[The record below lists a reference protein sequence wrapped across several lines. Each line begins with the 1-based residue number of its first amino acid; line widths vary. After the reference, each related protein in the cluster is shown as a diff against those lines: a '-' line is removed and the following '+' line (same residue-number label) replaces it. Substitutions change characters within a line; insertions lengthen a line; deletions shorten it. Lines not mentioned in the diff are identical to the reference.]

1 MFADVIGALS
11 PAALGIAAGGVFLG
25 TIVQRLSGQ
34 GFGMIAAPMLAIVAP
49 EFLPVTLLLMGV
61 FVGMSAAALEVS
73 AITRGDLL
81 PGISGRTLGA
91 VVAAF
96 IALSL
101 PDARMLA
108 FIIAGAVFLAIA
120 LSLAGLRVP
129 INGRTLFGA
138 GFTAGIMGTLTAI
151 GAPPMA
157 LLYQHEPQRRAVAMQ
172 NVFFFVGMVVSL
184 IALAAVG
191 LFGIKHLAFAV
202 LLAPA
207 SIAGMLLAQR
217 LAPRVARAQ
226 MRPYALALSG
236 LAAFVLLIKQF
247 T

>member
-1 MFADVIGALS
+1 MFADVMALLS
-11 PAALGIAAGGVFLG
+11 PTAFLIAAGGVFLG

-34 GFGMIAAPMLAIVAP
+34 GFGMIAAPILAIVAP

-61 FVGMSAAALEVS
+61 FVGMGAAALEVS
-73 AITRGDLL
+73 AITKADLL

-91 VVAAF
+91 VVAAL

-108 FIIAGAVFLAIA
+108 FIIAGVVFLGIG

-129 INGRTLFGA
+129 IRGVTLFAA
-138 GFTAGIMGTLTAI
+138 GLSAGIMGTLTAI

-172 NVFFFVGMVVSL
+172 NVFFFVGMIVSL

-191 LFGIKHLAFAV
+191 LFGLKHLVFAV
-202 LLAPA
+202 MLAPA
-207 SIAGMLLAQR
+207 SVLGMLLAQR

-226 MRPYALALSG
+226 MRPYALGLSG
-236 LAAFVLLIKQF
+236 LAACVLLIKQF
-247 T
+247 V